1 MRAVLGFVILSLVL
15 PRAAAACSMC
25 RCSDPVFSALGE
37 GLYTYGGFQVALD
50 WTRLDQSQGAGPDL
64 EEQVRNSVVA
74 TLSYGWR
81 ERLTFVAQVPY
92 TFNHLTEGE
101 DVETADGMGDPAFYL
116 YVRLWSS
123 KFNQGLGRRAWIS
136 AVVGVKTPWGK
147 NDVTADGERL
157 DEHVQPGTGATNL
170 VGGLSGLYLLDEKSS
185 MYASVAYTG
194 TGRNDFGYKYGDN
207 VQANLVY
214 ERKLTEWLDGVVE
227 LNFLDAKHDQVDAPR
242 RARPRYG
249 RPDALHHAARGR
261 EHRPR
266 PRRPRGRADPGVGEP
281 ERDPGREARVHRGAD
296 VRVLGGAI
304 SQVAV
309 YAAIY
314 VDIEQVQKLV
324 DSRGPEVQTHN

>member
-1 MRAVLGFVILSLVL
+1 MFPGAELAGKGDRILNWQSLTVRRVRAVLGFVILSLVL

-50 WTRLDQSQGAGPDL
+50 WTRLDQSQGAGPGL

-81 ERLTFVAQVPY
+81 ERLTLVAQVPY
-92 TFNHLTEGE
+92 TFNHLTEGGE
-101 DVETADGMGDPAFYL
+101 VETADGAGDPAFSL
-116 YVRLWSS
+116 YIRLWSS
-123 KFNQGLGRRAWIS
+123 KFSGGLGRRAWIS
-136 AVVGVKTPWGK
+136 AVVAVKTPWGK
-147 NDVTADGERL
+147 NDVTSDGERL

-170 VGGLSGLYLLDEKSS
+170 VGGLSGLYLLDERSS

-227 LNFLDAKHDQVDAPR
+227 LNFLDAKHDQVDRLGVPDLDTGGQTLYITPR
-242 RARPRYG
+242 VGVNIVRGLVARAAVQIPIWENLNG
-249 RPDALHHAARGR
+249 IQ
-261 EHRPR
+261 
-266 PRRPRGRADPGVGEP
+266 
-281 ERDPGREARVHRGAD
+281 D
-296 VRVLGGAI
+296 VKPAFTAGLT
-304 SQVAV
+304 
-309 YAAIY
+309 Y
-314 VDIEQVQKLV
+314 VF
-324 DSRGPEVQTHN
+324 

>member
-1 MRAVLGFVILSLVL
+1 MSWQSLPARRVRAFIGFVILILAL
-15 PRAAAACSMC
+15 PRAASACSMC

-101 DVETADGMGDPAFYL
+101 EVETADGAGDPAFYL

-123 KFNQGLGRRAWIS
+123 KFSGGLGRRAWIS

-157 DEHVQPGTGATNL
+157 DEHVQPGTGAANV

-185 MYASVAYTG
+185 MYASAAYTG
-194 TGRNDFGYKYGDN
+194 TGRNDFGYKYGNN

-214 ERKLTEWLDGVVE
+214 ERKLTDWLDGVVE
-227 LNFLDAKHDQVDAPR
+227 LNFLDAKRDQVDAAGVPDPDTGGQTLYITPR
-242 RARPRYG
+242 IGVNIVRGLVARAAVQIPVWENLNG
-249 RPDALHHAARGR
+249 IQ
-261 EHRPR
+261 
-266 PRRPRGRADPGVGEP
+266 
-281 ERDPGREARVHRGAD
+281 D
-296 VRVLGGAI
+296 VKPAFTAGLT
-304 SQVAV
+304 
-309 YAAIY
+309 Y
-314 VDIEQVQKLV
+314 VF
-324 DSRGPEVQTHN
+324 